1 MMELINC
8 VAIRD
13 KIVERMKEEVAT
25 LPTAPTLAIIQ
36 VEGDKS
42 SDVYVRNKEKL
53 CEEVG
58 INSIVMKLSNDT
70 SQELLEHYVKEL
82 SGDKDIH
89 GVMIQLPLPKHLNA
103 QKAIDLIPA
112 YKDVDGLTTT
122 SQGLVFTNQLNEAL
136 IPCTPQG
143 VMEIFKEMGYD
154 LTGKNAVV
162 VGRSQLFG
170 NVMAQ
175 LLMRKNATVTLCHS
189 YTSDLK
195 EITKRAD
202 VVVSAIGQPLFLNE
216 AFFEDCDMAID
227 VGISVVESSVGR
239 KLYGDIDINRLGEN
253 VKYATPTPRG
263 TGVLTVAMLLKNTI
277 KAYHLQNKE

>member
-1 MMELINC
+1 MELINC

-25 LPTAPTLAIIQ
+25 LHTAPTLAIIQ

-202 VVVSAIGQPLFLNE
+202 VVVSAIGQPLFFNE
-216 AFFEDCDMAID
+216 DFFEDCDMAID
-227 VGISVVESSVGR
+227 VGINVVESSVGR

-263 TGVLTVAMLLKNTI
+263 TGILTVAMLLKNTI

>member
-1 MMELINC
+1 MRDLINC

-103 QKAIDLIPA
+103 QKAIDLFSA
-112 YKDVDGLTTT
+112 YKDVDGLTTI

-202 VVVSAIGQPLFLNE
+202 VVVSAIGQPLFFNE
-216 AFFEDCDMAID
+216 DFFEDCDMAID
-227 VGISVVESSVGR
+227 VGINVVESSVGR

-263 TGVLTVAMLLKNTI
+263 TGILTVAMLLKNTI

>member
-1 MMELINC
+1 MELINC
-8 VAIRD
+8 VAI
-13 KIVERMKEEVAT
+13 KEKMVAGMKEEVAT
-25 LPTAPTLAIIQ
+25 LPTPPTLAIIQ

-58 INSIVMKLSNDT
+58 INSMVMKLANDT

-82 SGDKDIH
+82 SGDKEIH
-89 GVMIQLPLPKHLNA
+89 GVMIQLPLPRHLNA
-103 QKAIDLIPA
+103 QQAIDLIPD

-122 SQGLVFTNQLNEAL
+122 SQGLVFTNQLDQAL

-143 VMEIFKEMGYD
+143 VMEIFKEMDYN

-189 YTSDLK
+189 YTEDLK

-216 AFFEDCDMAID
+216 AFFEKCEMAID
-227 VGISVVESSVGR
+227 VGISVVESSEGR
-239 KLYGDIDINRLGEN
+239 KLYGDIDIHRLGHQ

-263 TGVLTVAMLLKNTI
+263 TGILTVAMLLKNTI
-277 KAYHLQNKE
+277 KAYHLQNK